1 MKTTRSRISLA
12 LALGLALFSG
22 SAARANDP
30 FLRRTATVDV
40 VQKVGPA
47 VVNITTEQQAQT
59 RQPRGFGNPLFDRF
73 FQDLFEPSMRR
84 PVQSLG
90 SGVVIDALGRVLTNE
105 HVIHGADTITV
116 TLADG
121 RELAAKLIGADPN
134 NDLAVLQL
142 AEPKDVPWVSPG
154 TSAALFVGEPV
165 IAIGNPFG
173 LSNTVTTGVLSAV
186 DRSLRTED
194 RVFHGF
200 LQTDA
205 SINPGN
211 SGGPLL
217 NAEGELIGV
226 NTAIYQGAQ
235 GIGFAIPIDVAKRIV
250 HELVTKG
257 SVAPVWLGLDLQD
270 LEPAMIELMKL
281 PAGQRGA
288 VVSRVRTAGPG
299 AKAGVQRGDV
309 LMKIDAHP
317 IRAAREFFE
326 VLESSTAGQAHAL
339 LVLRNARPLT
349 LRATAAEI
357 PAAVVAELATE
368 RLGMRLAFEK
378 GVYRVAEVRP
388 GSGAEKSGVQVGDF
402 VRGIDGQ
409 ALTDE
414 RTLRRAVLRL
424 QGRDRAL
431 LRIQRGR
438 AQGDVLLPLS

>member
-1 MKTTRSRISLA
+1 MTTTRSRISLA
-12 LALGLALFSG
+12 AALGFAL
-22 SAARANDP
+22 SASSAHANDP
-30 FLRRTATVDV
+30 FLRRTATVNV
-40 VQKVGPA
+40 VEKVGPA
-47 VVNITTEQQAQT
+47 VVNITTEQQPRE
-59 RQPRGFGNPLFDRF
+59 RQARGSGNPLFDRF

-90 SGVVIDALGRVLTNE
+90 SGVVIDAMGRVLTNA
-105 HVIHGADTITV
+105 HVIQGADTITV

-121 RELAAKLIGADPN
+121 RELVAKLIGADQN

-142 AEPKDVPWVSPG
+142 VEPKDVPWVSPG
-154 TSAALFVGEPV
+154 TSSALLVGEPV

-235 GIGFAIPIDVAKRIV
+235 GIGFAIPIDIAKRIV

-288 VVSRVRTAGPG
+288 VVSRVRTGGPA

-309 LMKIDAHP
+309 LMKIDAHS
-317 IRAAREFFE
+317 IRAAREFYE

-339 LVLRNARPLT
+339 LVLRNGRPVT
-349 LRATAAEI
+349 VSASAAEI
-357 PAAVVAELATE
+357 PPAVLTELAGE
-368 RLGMRLAFEK
+368 RLGMRLALER
-378 GVYRVAEVRP
+378 GAYRVAEVQA
-388 GSGAEKSGVQVGDF
+388 GSGAEQIGLKAGDF

-409 ALTDE
+409 VLTDE
-414 RTLRRAVLRL
+414 STLRRAVLRL

-438 AQGDVLLPLS
+438 AQADVLLPLS